1 MILTISLLIVS
12 SFQAIASKEQD
23 NNVAKNEDA
32 PAYSWQHIEANY
44 QVPSWY
50 EDAKFGI
57 FIHWGPYSVPGLAP
71 GKAYAEWYPH
81 NIYRA
86 NTKRSSKWRQY
97 HQQTYGSDFG
107 YKDFIPQFKAEHWD
121 PQDWAELFKQAG
133 ARYVI
138 PVGEHHDGFAMW
150 DSALTRWD
158 AKDMGPK
165 RDIIGELAKAVR
177 LAGMKYAVSYHRE
190 RHFSY
195 FNQDDERLK
204 RELAANPEAAQLY
217 GPFELSKEF
226 IRDYRARWQEI
237 CDKYQPDFMWL
248 DDIPAFY
255 QQPNHPNMA
264 EYQQTLLEMVSDY
277 LQQSQQWHKQV
288 YFNNKGKHRN
298 FATHAGVLSKDNMT
312 MASIGPKWEN
322 PATFGHSFAY
332 NYIEEQNGSYKNS
345 DELVDL
351 LIDVVSKNGN
361 LLLNIGPKADGTI
374 VEAQRVGLLAIGRW
388 LQTNGDGI
396 YGSRPWKTYGE
407 DFIRYT
413 RKGNNT
419 LFAFDL
425 KARTGNILLPL
436 TSQFNQEDIASIELL
451 GFGPVQW
458 QITSAGLQL
467 SNLQHKP
474 VEATVYKIIFNRN
487 IIN

>member
-1 MILTISLLIVS
+1 MILTAALLTISC
-12 SFQAIASKEQD
+12 FQAIASEKPDNSKETNGD
-23 NNVAKNEDA
+23 TSAS
-32 PAYSWQHIEANY
+32 SWQRIEANY
-44 QVPSWY
+44 RLPTWY

-57 FIHWGPYSVPGLAP
+57 FIHWGPYSVPGWAP
-71 GKAYAEWYPH
+71 GKAYSEWYPH

-86 NTKRSSKWRQY
+86 NSKRSSKWRQY

-121 PQDWAELFKQAG
+121 PQDWAKLFKQAG

-177 LAGMKYAVSYHRE
+177 SSGMKYAVSYHRE

-204 RELAANPEAAQLY
+204 RELAANPDAAELY

-226 IRDYRARWQEI
+226 IRDYQARWQEI

-255 QQPNHPNMA
+255 QQPDHPNIVA
-264 EYQQTLLEMVSDY
+264 YQQTLLEMVSDY
-277 LQQSQQWHKQV
+277 LKQSQHWQKSV

-298 FATHAGVLSKDNMT
+298 FDTDAGVLSKDNMT
-312 MASIGPKWEN
+312 IDGIGPKWEN

-332 NYIEEQNGSYKNS
+332 NYIEDDNGSYKDS

-374 VEAQRVGLLAIGRW
+374 TAPQRVGLLAVGRW
-388 LQTNGDGI
+388 LQINGEGI
-396 YGSRPWKTYGE
+396 YGSRPWQAYGE
-407 DFIRYT
+407 DNIRYT

-425 KARTGNILLPL
+425 EARNGSILLPL
-436 TSQFNQEDIASIELL
+436 TAQFKQSDIASIELL
-451 GFGPVQW
+451 GFDQVQW
-458 QITSAGLQL
+458 QITSAGLEV
-467 SNLQHKP
+467 SNPQQKS
-474 VEATVYKIIFNRN
+474 VEATVYKINFHQN